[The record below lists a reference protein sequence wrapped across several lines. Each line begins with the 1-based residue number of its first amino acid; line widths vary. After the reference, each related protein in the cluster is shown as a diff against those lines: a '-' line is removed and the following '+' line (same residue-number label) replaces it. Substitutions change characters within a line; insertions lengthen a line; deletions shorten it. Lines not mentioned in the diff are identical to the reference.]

1 MVRWLSSFLGD
12 RYTVLAL
19 SGFEQPRAPI
29 ATGIP
34 QRLPLSPILYL
45 FYKADL
51 MGEELVD
58 TRPGPRE
65 LPQEPPQYPTPT
77 LRLPTSPIYRTSSA
91 AGTDGSLYEPSE
103 PSTAPPSATSSPEPG
118 EPHDPRGV
126 AAITRLGYIDD
137 TTILAVSDSAGTN
150 CQARDVVFEARCRQW
165 ATTHASVFAPQK
177 FALLH
182 QHDPSLCRAFPRNQG
197 CPGLGPPLA
206 LDSIL
211 VPPTN
216 SATLL
221 GVHLDQHLTFGPH
234 LDCIDRCCA
243 RGLQALS
250 ALGGSRWG
258 LSLHEND

>member
-1 MVRWLSSFLGD
+1 MPPLQPGR
-12 RYTVLAL
+12 RAAL
-19 SGFEQPRAPI
+19 SVLCSSTSPAPS
-29 ATGIP
+29 TT
-34 QRLPLSPILYL
+34 S
-45 FYKADL
+45 
-51 MGEELVD
+51 
-58 TRPGPRE
+58 
-65 LPQEPPQYPTPT
+65 PTPASST
-77 LRLPTSPIYRTSSA
+77 DYADDGSGGDGPLAEQLPGGPVHCAGAPRVRTA
-91 AGTDGSLYEPSE
+91 AGSHCHGH
-103 PSTAPPSATSSPEPG
+103 PP
-118 EPHDPRGV
+118 
-126 AAITRLGYIDD
+126 AIT
-137 TTILAVSDSAGTN
+137 
-150 CQARDVVFEARCRQW
+150 
-165 ATTHASVFAPQK
+165 SVADPLLFAPQK

-197 CPGLGPPLA
+197 CPGLGQPLA

-221 GVHLDQHLTFGPH
+221 GFHLDQHLTFGPH